1 MAIVVIFRRCAI
13 LEPPAIDISM
23 PEKAVLAGQKGQLP
37 GRFMSA
43 PTSWIFAPTYLG
55 FVPCLLA
62 VGDIFLVSLGEVMRQ
77 ISKIT

>member
-1 MAIVVIFRRCAI
+1 MAIVVISTVCHFGTT
-13 LEPPAIDISM
+13 AIDISM

-37 GRFMSA
+37 GRFMST

-62 VGDIFLVSLGEVMRQ
+62 VRDIFLVVS
-77 ISKIT
+77 